1 LSGEA
6 NAGFDK
12 LPRFPFKLI
21 LLVADKKD
29 GREDLRMRSHLT
41 TKEGVPMNV
50 NANGYGALAGKLVN
64 TLMEGQQKQT
74 ELALKTIEV
83 VAQQQ
88 LAVQQQQTTL
98 LAVAMLTGVGSKLNV
113 FV

>member
-1 LSGEA
+1 
-6 NAGFDK
+6 
-12 LPRFPFKLI
+12 
-21 LLVADKKD
+21 
-29 GREDLRMRSHLT
+29 
-41 TKEGVPMNV
+41 MNV
-50 NANGYGALAGKLVN
+50 NSNNFGSLAGNLTQ
-64 TLMEGQQKQT
+64 TLMESQKAQT

-88 LAVQQQQTTL
+88 MAYQQQQTAL

>member
-1 LSGEA
+1 
-6 NAGFDK
+6 
-12 LPRFPFKLI
+12 
-21 LLVADKKD
+21 
-29 GREDLRMRSHLT
+29 
-41 TKEGVPMNV
+41 MNV
-50 NANGYGALAGKLVN
+50 NSSGYGALTGDLVKS
-64 TLMEGQQKQT
+64 LMEGQKAQT

-88 LAVQQQQTTL
+88 LAVQQQQTAL